1 MKYQR
6 SIFRK
11 TQSSLAFHEQRSREL
26 RYVWAITFVA
36 LGLLIGFILQPAFGR
51 SQAYATFY
59 PVVLLAAYAL
69 GPKPAAVAAFLSAAV
84 AYWCF
89 VPPDFQWK
97 WDTQVGAALA
107 FFLTTSAVAIWLV
120 ARLTR
125 ATAGRTERSTADL
138 ARVNAVIFA
147 DLGARNH
154 PGRALTSTL
163 TTARPTAS
171 HAAAHPSE
179 RSFDGAGSD
188 RDAAE
193 PDQARTERSS
203 ARKAEPMS
211 VNERNATFH

>member
-26 RYVWAITFVA
+26 RYVWAVTLVA
-36 LGLLIGFILQPAFGR
+36 LGLLIGFILQPTFGR
-51 SQAYATFY
+51 SHPYATFY

-69 GPKPAAVAAFLSAAV
+69 GSRPAAVAAILSAAV

-97 WDTQVGAALA
+97 WDTQVGAALG
-107 FFLTTSAVAIWLV
+107 FFLATSAVAIWLIS
-120 ARLTR
+120 RLTR
-125 ATAGRTERSTADL
+125 STAGRAERSVADL

-147 DLGARNH
+147 ELGARSYA
-154 PGRALTSTL
+154 GRASTSTL
-163 TTARPTAS
+163 MTARPIAQ

-179 RSFDGAGSD
+179 RSFDSARTD
-188 RDAAE
+188 RDAGDPVQAE
-193 PDQARTERSS
+193 AERSS
-203 ARKAEPMS
+203 TRRGEGVPS
-211 VNERNATFH
+211 GERGATFH